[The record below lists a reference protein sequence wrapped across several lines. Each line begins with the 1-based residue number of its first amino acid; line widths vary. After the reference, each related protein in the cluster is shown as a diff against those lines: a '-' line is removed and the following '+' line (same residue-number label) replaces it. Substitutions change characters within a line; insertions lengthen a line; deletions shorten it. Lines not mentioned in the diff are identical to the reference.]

1 MDHGWMYL
9 ETVTAVFVE
18 GIDSF
23 VKATK
28 AYAGSN
34 VPSSKGYIYCPCVD
48 YKNEKAFRI
57 HDVKQI

>member
-1 MDHGWMYL
+1 MLFTDGSWMMYL
-9 ETVTAVFVE
+9 ETVTAAFVE

-23 VKATK
+23 VKAAK

-48 YKNEKAFRI
+48 
-57 HDVKQI
+57 